1 MKKIIALTLFPFLSF
16 SAISQNTDT
25 WNLERCINY
34 AFAHNISIATSELQ
48 KETNENNLSQAQWSR
63 LPNLSASASQS
74 FDNEG
79 ASTLNAG
86 LSSSVTLFAGGQTNK
101 LIKQNK
107 ATVAQHSLQIEEAK
121 NSVQLSILQSFIQ
134 CLYNKEAIDVA
145 KSNAERT
152 AQLHKQAQVKFEVGA
167 LSKKELAEIQAQ
179 YAQSQY
185 SVLTAENNYA
195 NQVLALKQLLELP
208 PQTAFEIEIPT
219 IVTDNIVIPDLMET
233 YNTALQTLPEMK
245 SYAYQNRIDS
255 LSVSIAKSAYFPT
268 LSASAGINTNTYV
281 FDKPD
286 GESDVFRDRYNI
298 GLSLS
303 YPIFTRFQRKT
314 QVDNAKINQKYTE
327 LAYESDKK
335 AIYKSIETAHLNA
348 TTAQQNEIVLTQML
362 EAARTSYE
370 LSYEQFLLGGISS
383 IDLSTTQTAFIN
395 AQLSL
400 MQAKYYTVLYSQ
412 LLAFYGG
419 EKIKL

>member
-1 MKKIIALTLFPFLSF
+1 MKKLFTLSLLPFFLTPAIAQTG
-16 SAISQNTDT
+16 DT

-34 AFAHNISIATSELQ
+34 AFAHNISIASSELR
-48 KETNENNLSQAQWSR
+48 KETSENNLSQARWSR
-63 LPNLSASASQS
+63 LPNLTASASQS

-79 ASTLNAG
+79 ASAMNAG
-86 LSSSVTLFAGGQTNK
+86 LSSSITLFAGGQTNK
-101 LIKQNK
+101 IIEQNK
-107 ATVAQHSLQIEEAK
+107 ATVAQRSLQIEEAK
-121 NSVQLSILQSFIQ
+121 NSVQLAILQAFVQ

-145 KSNAERT
+145 QSNLERT
-152 AQLHKQAQVKFEVGA
+152 TQLHNQAQVKFEVGA
-167 LSKKELAEIQAQ
+167 LSKKDLAEIQAQ
-179 YAQSQY
+179 FAQSQY
-185 SVLTAENNYA
+185 SLLSAKNNYA

-219 IVTDNIVIPDLMET
+219 IATDNLAIPDLMET
-233 YNTALQTLPEMK
+233 YNKALAHLPEMR

-255 LSVSIAKSAYFPT
+255 MSIGIAKSAYFPT

-281 FDKPD
+281 FNKPG
-286 GESDVFRDRYNI
+286 GEYDMFRDRYSV
-298 GLSLS
+298 GLNLS

-314 QVDNAKINQKYTE
+314 QVENAKINQKYTE

-335 AIYKSIETAHLNA
+335 AIYKNIETAHINA

-383 IDLSTTQTAFIN
+383 IDLTTTQTAFIN

-412 LLAFYGG
+412 LLQFYSGNQI
-419 EKIKL
+419 KI